1 MVVRAQESVSKQD
14 DCEVEEYSSCVP
26 EYTLCSFLLLGP
38 WCFACN
44 MLLAKERTSMA
55 AVVAAAAADSVWHSA
70 IA

>member
-14 DCEVEEYSSCVP
+14 DCEVEEYSSGVP
-26 EYTLCSFLLLGP
+26 EYIHCAPTAGP
-38 WCFACN
+38 WCFACD

-55 AVVAAAAADSVWHSA
+55 AVVAEAAADSVWHSA

>member
-1 MVVRAQESVSKQD
+1 MKWRSTVVVCQSIHCA
-14 DCEVEEYSSCVP
+14 P
-26 EYTLCSFLLLGP
+26 TAGP

-55 AVVAAAAADSVWHSA
+55 AVVAAAAAADSVWHSA